1 VLVISIS
8 LLIGNQVP
16 DAFGVKPMTITL
28 EYTGP
33 GATIHVED
41 KDFMN
46 THPTDPCGDGTPTPP
61 CTTPVDVL
69 NGEQFTV
76 HPATG
81 MDLESVT
88 HFLIGT
94 DEFFW
99 DNKNDGKTGLHTSC
113 SAPLTGEVS
122 DLLLGQHT
130 LKVLS
135 QEGGSKAGTD
145 FCTNPPPPPPP
156 PDMVGGH
163 GGITD
168 NTALLVSGSHLTAS
182 WMIPLLVSA
191 IGIGVFV
198 VTRK

>member
-1 VLVISIS
+1 VLVLSIS

-33 GATIHVED
+33 GATIRVED
-41 KDFMN
+41 NKTPVAN
-46 THPTDPCGDGTPTPP
+46 THPTDPCGNGTPTPP

-69 NGEQFTV
+69 GGEQFTV

-88 HFLIGT
+88 HFFING

-113 SAPLTGEVS
+113 SAQLIGEVS
-122 DLLLGQHT
+122 DLLVGQHT

-145 FCTNPPPPPPP
+145 FCTNLP
-156 PDMVGGH
+156 PDMIGGH

-182 WMIPLLVSA
+182 WMIPLIVSA